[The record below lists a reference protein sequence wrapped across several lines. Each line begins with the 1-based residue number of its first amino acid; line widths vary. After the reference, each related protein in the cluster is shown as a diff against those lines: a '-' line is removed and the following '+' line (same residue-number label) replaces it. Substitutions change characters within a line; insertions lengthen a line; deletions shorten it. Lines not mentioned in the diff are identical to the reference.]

1 MNPHPAKQKELNVPC
16 ITRPDT
22 NGSHGGLRRIR
33 VPGVQHK
40 YRETML
46 FFPSEAQW
54 CHSYCTYCFR
64 WAQFTEVG
72 SEQQFKSK
80 DVDGLVRYIAENKQL
95 TDILFTGGDPAVM
108 RTKLWERYLG
118 AIIDPKKEKET

>member
-1 MNPHPAKQKELNVPC
+1 MRRTECSRESLRREAIAIRKQMNPHPAKQKELNVPS
-16 ITRPDT
+16 ITMRDSDG
-22 NGSHGGLRRIR
+22 NAVRVR

-80 DVDGLVRYIAENKQL
+80 DVSMLTQYIRENKQL
-95 TDILFTGGDPAVM
+95 SDILFTGV
-108 RTKLWERYLG
+108 LHILLS
-118 AIIDPKKEKET
+118 

>member
-1 MNPHPAKQKELNVPC
+1 MNPYPAKQKELNVPS
-16 ITRPDT
+16 ITR
-22 NGSHGGLRRIR
+22 HGTDGNAVRIR

-80 DVDGLVRYIAENKQL
+80 DVSLLTQYIADNRQL

-108 RTKLWERYLG
+108 RTAVW
-118 AIIDPKKEKET
+118 